1 MLEMEQGAFGD
12 PMADP
17 MQQQMAGMEVPPA
30 PQPQKM
36 PKDNEGEI

>member
-1 MLEMEQGAFGD
+1 MLEFEQGAFGD

-17 MQQQMAGMEVPPA
+17 MAQEGLPPE

-36 PKDNEGEI
+36 PKENEGEI